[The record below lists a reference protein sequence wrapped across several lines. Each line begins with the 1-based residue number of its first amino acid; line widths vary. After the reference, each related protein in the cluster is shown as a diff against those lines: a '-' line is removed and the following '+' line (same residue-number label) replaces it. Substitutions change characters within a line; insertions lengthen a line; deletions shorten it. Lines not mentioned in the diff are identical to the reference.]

1 MKKRCPRCGA
11 LFDCL
16 HDEDIRL
23 CHCAT
28 IELDDQTRKCLKE
41 NYSDCLCH
49 NCLMAIKKMFHAD
62 ETVMCKPS
70 NNNGI

>member
-16 HDEDIRL
+16 HNEDIRL
-23 CHCAT
+23 CHCASV
-28 IELDDQTRKCLKE
+28 ELDAKMRKFLKE

-49 NCLMAIKKMFHAD
+49 NCLV
-62 ETVMCKPS
+62 TVKQAFYVCEINPRLRSTKIS
-70 NNNGI
+70 